1 MIFRQTVGFS
11 IVKVDLKRGVSGS
24 KMFEVWLVFSLFLL
38 AKLFMLPP
46 RSDCR
51 RTPATRPG
59 SGSWDMVQL
68 GAYGGFHK
76 GGVPEN
82 GWFIMEHPINMDH
95 LGVPPF

>member
-24 KMFEVWLVFSLFLL
+24 KYGWFSPCSCWLNCSC
-38 AKLFMLPP
+38 
-46 RSDCR
+46 CR
-51 RTPATRPG
+51 RGRIAAERRQG
-59 SGSWDMVQL
+59 DRVQAAGIWCSWVL
-68 GAYGGFHK
+68 GYGGFHK